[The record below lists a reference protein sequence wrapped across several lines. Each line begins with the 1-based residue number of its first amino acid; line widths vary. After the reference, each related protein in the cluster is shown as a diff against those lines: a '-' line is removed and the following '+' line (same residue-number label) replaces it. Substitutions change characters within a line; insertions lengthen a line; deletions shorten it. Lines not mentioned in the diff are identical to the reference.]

1 MAGVLNPAI
10 SISMFVKRVLF
21 CLNRWKEMSEYQK
34 RGRKNWQCIK
44 VYVTYFWLKL
54 PHAKFHLRVKLYST
68 LQSPNIIE
76 KCPLFLYIFWSFSLF
91 KGETIKWQRSKGIND
106 KHTLTQ
112 NYIFPLSKQKFSWD
126 HIKPY
131 DYLK

>member
-10 SISMFVKRVLF
+10 SISMFVERVLF
-21 CLNRWKEMSEYQK
+21 CLNRWKEMAEYQK
-34 RGRKNWQCIK
+34 RGRKNWQCIN
-44 VYVTYFWLKL
+44 VYVTYFDWNFLMPSSICEFNCTQHYK
-54 PHAKFHLRVKLYST
+54 V
-68 LQSPNIIE
+68 QI
-76 KCPLFLYIFWSFSLF
+76 LFKNVLSFFTFSGRFCLF